1 MNIIRFSILLS
12 LLLFGIYTNHR
23 AEKNNTA
30 RVLNDMR
37 LEKLKRGITEEN
49 YGVMRSALELHRFVA
64 GTNESG
70 SSASLIVKDGKVVGK
85 GWDKSKQLVDPTAHA
100 TVTAVREASKNMGTG
115 SLKGCTLYST
125 AELCPMC
132 LSLLYITD
140 IDKIIYCI
148 PSGEEASAETLVS
161 EKISG
166 SLRRKIGERAIPEIL
181 IPYQELDSAS
191 RKVTGNGVY

>member
-30 RVLNDMR
+30 RVLNDKR

-49 YGVMRSALELHRFVA
+49 YDFMRSALELHRSVA

-85 GWDKSKQLVDPTAHA
+85 GWDKSKQLADPSAHA
-100 TVTAVREASKNMGTG
+100 TVTAVREASKNMGTD

-132 LSLLYITD
+132 LSLLYIAD
-140 IDKIIYCI
+140 IDRIIYCI

-161 EKISG
+161 EKIPG
-166 SLRRKIGERAIPEIL
+166 SLRHKIGERAIPEIL